1 MNRVQFSYPRLG
13 LNITK
18 LLQPPKNRTQSANWL
33 KQARKSIPQIPDTST
48 RPDWKVYEE
57 IITEQTIMLELRDSQ
72 GFKCAVIIERKDHF
86 SPR

>member
-1 MNRVQFSYPRLG
+1 MNRIQFSYPRLG

-18 LLQPPKNRTQSANWL
+18 VMPPPKNRTLTTNWL
-33 KQARKSIPQIPDTST
+33 KAARKVIPQIPDTT
-48 RPDWKVYEE
+48 NHPDWKVYEE
-57 IITEQTIMLELRDSQ
+57 IITDKTILLELRDSQ